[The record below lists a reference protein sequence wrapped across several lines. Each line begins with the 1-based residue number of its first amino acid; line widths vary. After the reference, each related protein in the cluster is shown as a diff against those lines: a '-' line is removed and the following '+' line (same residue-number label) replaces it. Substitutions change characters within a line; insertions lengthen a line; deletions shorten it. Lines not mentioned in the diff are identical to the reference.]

1 MERPSNWS
9 TLKETEKT
17 WQLHAMSDAGQN
29 HGPEAALGK
38 LVIFEWHL
46 WVGCYCRISID
57 FFIRR
62 VIQSLC
68 TRENLWG
75 ETHRNI
81 QGFLQLAHK

>member
-38 LVIFEWHL
+38 SVIFEWHL